1 MGNCELKILLR
12 VERNTSVF
20 YIQMR
25 KFFESLN
32 YKYFNTILHNKKA
45 KIKKN
50 YQIIHSHMLKIQKLI
65 NSRKILKAKIQLG
78 ELFTELCDLN
88 DIIDLTDYNDLRTC
102 L

>member
-32 YKYFNTILHNKKA
+32 YKYFNTILSN
-45 KIKKN
+45 N
-50 YQIIHSHMLKIQKLI
+50 YFVMHFSCLAVTSKLY
-65 NSRKILKAKIQLG
+65 SS
-78 ELFTELCDLN
+78 F
-88 DIIDLTDYNDLRTC
+88 RTYASGG
-102 L
+102 